1 MSFCKNCGT
10 NMENGVKFCPSCGS
24 FAETATGNAAAGTS
38 AEQADAANN
47 KAMGILA
54 YIIFL
59 IPLLAAR
66 DSKFA
71 RYHTNQ
77 GVILAILAV
86 AYAVVYSVLSSLLF
100 FISVPLAFA
109 VTGIL
114 GILGWAFLVFSII
127 GIVNVCKGECK
138 PLPLIGKFQILK

>member
-1 MSFCKNCGT
+1 MSFCKSCGT
-10 NMENGVKFCPSCGS
+10 KMEEGMKFCPSCGS
-24 FAETATGNAAAGTS
+24 FTDTAAGNATAGTS

-77 GVILAILAV
+77 GLILAILAV

-100 FISVPLAFA
+100 FISVPLALA

-114 GILGWAFLVFSII
+114 GIVGWAFLVFSII